1 MSMDFNLPDDVRS
14 VRDMINGFMT
24 REVVP
29 VVSELE
35 RDSSMMVDIFKKMG
49 KLGLLGITIPEEF
62 GGSGMDFLTF
72 GVVLEEVSY
81 FSGSLALSYG
91 AHSNLVLDNILRN
104 GSAEQQEEFIPPMVK
119 GERIGSL
126 CLTEP
131 GAGSDAIGSMRTNYV
146 RTGAAYVLNGT
157 KTFITNAP
165 LASTFLIYA
174 REGNNYSAFVVKRED
189 GIETPHQFEKLGVRG
204 SPTGDVVMRD
214 VSIPLN
220 RVLGREGEG
229 KRIVYGGL
237 NAERAIFAFLPLG
250 LARRALD
257 ESIRYCLQ
265 REQFGQPLSESEL
278 IQEKIAYMFTKI
290 EAARLLAYK
299 AAKMAGENVK
309 DPSYA
314 AASIMN
320 SSEMAT
326 QVTKEA
332 LQIFGRYG
340 YSTDFP
346 VERLFRDSIIAEI
359 GAGTTE
365 IRKIVIARYILEKLH

>member
-1 MSMDFNLPDDVRS
+1 MDFNIPDDAKS
-14 VRDMINGFMT
+14 IRDKVSDFMT

-29 VVSELE
+29 LISKLE
-35 RDSSMMVDIFKKMG
+35 RDSSVMVDIFKKMG

-62 GGSGMDFLTF
+62 GGSGMDFLTL
-72 GVVLEEVSY
+72 GIVLEEVSY

-91 AHSNLVLDNILRN
+91 AHSNLVMDNVFRN
-104 GSAEQQEEFIPPMVK
+104 GSAEQREEFIPPMVK

-131 GAGSDAIGSMRTNYV
+131 GGGSDAIGSMKTSYV
-146 RTGAAYVLNGT
+146 SAGDAYVLNGT

-165 LASTFLIYA
+165 LAGTFLIYA
-174 REGNNYSAFVVKRED
+174 RNGNNYSAFVAKRED
-189 GIETPHQFEKLGVRG
+189 GIETPRQFEKLGVRG
-204 SPTGDVVMRD
+204 SPTGDVVMKD
-214 VSIPLN
+214 VSIPLD

-229 KRIVYGGL
+229 KKIIYGGL
-237 NAERAIFAFLPLG
+237 NAERAIFAFMPLG

-257 ESIRYCLQ
+257 ESIRYSQ
-265 REQFGQPLSESEL
+265 IREQFGNHLSEFEL

-320 SSEMAT
+320 ASEMAT
-326 QVTKEA
+326 QVTKDA
-332 LQIFGRYG
+332 LQIFGGYG

-365 IRKIVIARYILEKLH
+365 IRKIVIARYILGKFH

>member
-1 MSMDFNLPDDVRS
+1 MDFNIPDDAKS
-14 VRDMINGFMT
+14 IRDKVSDFMT

-29 VVSELE
+29 LISKLE
-35 RDSSMMVDIFKKMG
+35 RDSSVMVDIFKKMG

-62 GGSGMDFLTF
+62 GGSGMDFLTL
-72 GVVLEEVSY
+72 GIVLEEVSY

-91 AHSNLVLDNILRN
+91 AHSNLVMDNIFRN
-104 GSAEQQEEFIPPMVK
+104 GSAEQREEFIPPMVK

-131 GAGSDAIGSMRTNYV
+131 GGGSDAIGSMKTSYV
-146 RTGAAYVLNGT
+146 SAGDAYVLNGT

-165 LASTFLIYA
+165 LAGTFLIYA
-174 REGNNYSAFVVKRED
+174 RNGNNYSAFVAKRED
-189 GIETPHQFEKLGVRG
+189 GIETPRQFEKLGVRG
-204 SPTGDVVMRD
+204 SPTGDVVMKD
-214 VSIPLN
+214 VSIPLD

-229 KRIVYGGL
+229 KKIIYGGL
-237 NAERAIFAFLPLG
+237 NAERAIFAFMPLG

-257 ESIRYCLQ
+257 ESIRYSQ
-265 REQFGQPLSESEL
+265 VREQFGNHLSEFEL

-320 SSEMAT
+320 ASEMAT
-326 QVTKEA
+326 QVTKDA
-332 LQIFGRYG
+332 LQIFGGYG

-365 IRKIVIARYILEKLH
+365 IRKIVIARYILGKFH

>member
-1 MSMDFNLPDDVRS
+1 MDFNIPDDAKS
-14 VRDMINGFMT
+14 IRDKVSDFMT

-29 VVSELE
+29 LISKLE
-35 RDSSMMVDIFKKMG
+35 RDSSVMVDIFKKMG

-62 GGSGMDFLTF
+62 GGSGMDFLTL
-72 GVVLEEVSY
+72 GIVLEEVSY

-91 AHSNLVLDNILRN
+91 AHSNLVMDNVFRN
-104 GSAEQQEEFIPPMVK
+104 GSAEQREEFIPPMVK

-131 GAGSDAIGSMRTNYV
+131 GGGSDAIGSMKTSYV
-146 RTGAAYVLNGT
+146 SAGDAYVLNGT

-165 LASTFLIYA
+165 LAGTFLIYA
-174 REGNNYSAFVVKRED
+174 RNGNNYSAFVAKKED
-189 GIETPHQFEKLGVRG
+189 GIETPRQFEKLGVRG
-204 SPTGDVVMRD
+204 SPTGDVVMKD
-214 VSIPLN
+214 VSIPLD

-229 KRIVYGGL
+229 KKIIYGGL
-237 NAERAIFAFLPLG
+237 NAERAIFAFMPLG

-257 ESIRYCLQ
+257 ESIRYSQ
-265 REQFGQPLSESEL
+265 VREQFGNHLSEFEL

-320 SSEMAT
+320 ASEMAT
-326 QVTKEA
+326 QVTKDA
-332 LQIFGRYG
+332 LQIFGGYG

-365 IRKIVIARYILEKLH
+365 IRKIVIARYILGKFH

>member
-1 MSMDFNLPDDVRS
+1 MDFNIPDDAKS
-14 VRDMINGFMT
+14 IRDKVSDFMT

-29 VVSELE
+29 LISKLE
-35 RDSSMMVDIFKKMG
+35 RDSSVMVDIFKKMG

-62 GGSGMDFLTF
+62 GGSGMDFLTL
-72 GVVLEEVSY
+72 GIVLEEVSY

-91 AHSNLVLDNILRN
+91 AHSNLVMDNIFRN
-104 GSAEQQEEFIPPMVK
+104 GSAEQREEFIPPMVK

-131 GAGSDAIGSMRTNYV
+131 GGGSDAIGSMKTSYV
-146 RTGAAYVLNGT
+146 SAGDAYVLNGT

-165 LASTFLIYA
+165 LAGTFLIYA
-174 REGNNYSAFVVKRED
+174 RNGNNYSAFVAKKED
-189 GIETPHQFEKLGVRG
+189 GIETPRQFEKLGVRG
-204 SPTGDVVMRD
+204 SPTGDVVMKD
-214 VSIPLN
+214 VSIPLD

-229 KRIVYGGL
+229 KKIIYGGL
-237 NAERAIFAFLPLG
+237 NAERAIFAFMPLG

-257 ESIRYCLQ
+257 ESIRYSQ
-265 REQFGQPLSESEL
+265 VREQFGNHLSEFEL

-320 SSEMAT
+320 ASEMAT
-326 QVTKEA
+326 QVTKDA
-332 LQIFGRYG
+332 LQIFGGYG

-365 IRKIVIARYILEKLH
+365 IRKIVIARYILGKFH

>member
-1 MSMDFNLPDDVRS
+1 MDFNIPDDAKS
-14 VRDMINGFMT
+14 IRDKVSDFMT

-29 VVSELE
+29 LISKLE
-35 RDSSMMVDIFKKMG
+35 RDSSVMVDIFKKMG

-62 GGSGMDFLTF
+62 GGSGMDFLTL
-72 GVVLEEVSY
+72 GIVLEEVSY

-91 AHSNLVLDNILRN
+91 AHSNLVMDNIFRN
-104 GSAEQQEEFIPPMVK
+104 GSAEQREEFIPPMVK

-131 GAGSDAIGSMRTNYV
+131 GGGSDAIGSMKTSYV
-146 RTGAAYVLNGT
+146 SAGDAYVLNGT

-165 LASTFLIYA
+165 LAGTFLIYA
-174 REGNNYSAFVVKRED
+174 RNGNNYSAFVAKRED
-189 GIETPHQFEKLGVRG
+189 GIETPRQFEKLGVRG
-204 SPTGDVVMRD
+204 SPTGDVVMKD
-214 VSIPLN
+214 VSIPLD
-220 RVLGREGEG
+220 RVLGGEGEG
-229 KRIVYGGL
+229 KKIIYGGL
-237 NAERAIFAFLPLG
+237 NAERAIFAFMPLG

-257 ESIRYCLQ
+257 ESIRYSQ
-265 REQFGQPLSESEL
+265 IREQFGNHLSEFEL

-320 SSEMAT
+320 ASEMAT
-326 QVTKEA
+326 QVTKDA
-332 LQIFGRYG
+332 LQIFGGYG

-365 IRKIVIARYILEKLH
+365 IRKIVIARYILGKFH